1 MKKLIEVRWYIF
13 GTAVITALVDLW
25 TLPGTGVSGGFILLL
40 PLLAFAGIYSNKLNK
55 EVK

>member
-1 MKKLIEVRWYIF
+1 MKKLIEVRWYIV

-40 PLLAFAGIYSNKLNK
+40 PLLVFAGVYSNKLK
-55 EVK
+55 K